1 MSVAAAKL
9 TWHDIKDLP
18 EDAGRTEIVN
28 GELVLSPT
36 PASRH
41 QRICTL
47 LGAEIVPFIRKR
59 DLGWMFASPMH
70 TILAVHVHYEP
81 DLCFIRK
88 NRLSIVKEKFIDG
101 PPDLAIEVI
110 SESNRTHDTVVKFN
124 DYARYGIEEYW
135 LVDPREEEISS
146 WFLSG
151 GKYELL
157 GRARRGERV
166 TTRVFEE
173 LDLNPDDVLAEPYA

>member
-1 MSVAAAKL
+1 MNVAAQKL
-9 TWHDIKDLP
+9 TWDDIKDMP
-18 EDAGRTEIVN
+18 EDAGRTEIVD

-36 PASRH
+36 PTTRH
-41 QRICTL
+41 QEICTL
-47 LGAEIVPFIRKR
+47 LGVEIVGFVKDRG
-59 DLGWMFASPMH
+59 LGPMFSCPMH
-70 TILAVHVHYEP
+70 VILALHAHYEP

-88 NRLSIVKEKFIDG
+88 NRLSIIKERFIDG

-151 GKYELL
+151 GEYELL
-157 GRARRGERV
+157 GRAGRGERV
-166 TTRVFEE
+166 TTRVFDG
-173 LDLNPDDVLAEPYA
+173 LDLDPADVLAEPYG

>member
-9 TWHDIKDLP
+9 TWDDIKDRP

-41 QRICTL
+41 QEICTL
-47 LGAEIVPFIRKR
+47 LGVEIVPFVKKR
-59 DLGWMFASPMH
+59 DLGWMLSSPMH
-70 TILAVHVHYEP
+70 TILALHAHYEP

-88 NRLSIVKEKFIDG
+88 NRLAIIKENFIDG

-124 DYARYGIEEYW
+124 DYARYGVEEYW
-135 LVDPREEEISS
+135 LVDPREEEIST
-146 WFLSG
+146 WTLSG
-151 GKYELL
+151 GTYELM
-157 GRARRGERV
+157 GRARRGDRV
-166 TTRVFEE
+166 ASRVLDG
-173 LDLNPDDVLAEPYA
+173 LDLDPANVLAEPYG

>member
-9 TWHDIKDLP
+9 TWDDIKDRP

-36 PASRH
+36 PATRH

-47 LGAEIVPFIRKR
+47 LGYHLTGFLYKTN
-59 DLGWMFASPMH
+59 LGTLLSSPMH
-70 TILAVHVHYEP
+70 TILALHAHYEP

-88 NRLSIVKEKFIDG
+88 NRLSIVKENFIDG

-124 DYARYGIEEYW
+124 DYARYGVEEYW
-135 LVDPREEEISS
+135 LVDPREEEIST

-151 GKYELL
+151 GTYELM
-157 GRARRGERV
+157 GRALRGDRV
-166 TTRVFEE
+166 ASRVLDG
-173 LDLNPDDVLAEPYA
+173 LDLDPANVLAEPYA